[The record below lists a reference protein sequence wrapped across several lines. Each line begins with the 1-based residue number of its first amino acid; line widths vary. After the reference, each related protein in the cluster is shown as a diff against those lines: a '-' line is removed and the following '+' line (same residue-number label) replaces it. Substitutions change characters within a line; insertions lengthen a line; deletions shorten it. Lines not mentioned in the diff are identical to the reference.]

1 MIYILFV
8 LYVLFTQYT
17 LHNILYN
24 IFLAYSKAKIDR
36 IWSDISDI
44 IVKTLLT
51 IQPTLSHTYKNYKS
65 RGKSN
70 NNPFTCFEV

>member
-1 MIYILFV
+1 MMYILYYIYTIRIICT
-8 LYVLFTQYT
+8 LYPICL
-17 LHNILYN
+17 N
-24 IFLAYSKAKIDR
+24 IFLAYSKPKIDR